1 MNEMFEKLRTQ
12 LNELLGKL
20 SRQQKFI
27 IAGSI
32 FAVLFTLL
40 AFAFIAGRPDYVP
53 LFSRLD
59 PTDAGAIR
67 AKLVEMNSD
76 FKISEDGSTIFVP
89 SKDQANLRLELANS
103 GLPRGTGWGFET
115 FSESRFSETE
125 KEREIRLKVATETE
139 LARTLQNIAG
149 VDNARVMIVPATD
162 SLFRDNATD
171 ATASVM
177 LIMRPFSQ
185 LEDEQVRGI
194 VHLVSRSVKSLKP
207 ENVTVLDQNGIVL
220 TEGLF
225 NDNLGLQ
232 LDGLTKHQMEAKSQF
247 ERHLE
252 QKAQEMLNRVVGPG
266 NAIVKVATEL
276 DFSQQ
281 EVRDSQFGRPVG
293 PLSTREILE
302 SGEGTTGGAA
312 PGVDANIPMQ
322 QEIGAGTSR
331 YERSDIIIN
340 NEIPRTETHIITPPG
355 SMINR
360 LTVSVMIDSNR
371 IDGEFDEQRQ
381 QQFEQAVARA
391 VGIQYPIVEPQPGGR
406 VEQIS
411 VVAMPFDRTAVDEL
425 NRLLAEEANMRN
437 YLWIGAA
444 VAVALAVAIASIFFI
459 RKAMAKKKEE
469 EKPVE
474 MVQEEP
480 LVEEVAPTPPVIE
493 LTPEE
498 RERLALREQIEE
510 LTESNPEAVAR
521 LLKTWL
527 AEDSR

>member
-1 MNEMFEKLRTQ
+1 MNEIYERLRTQ
-12 LNELLGKL
+12 LNELLNRLTK
-20 SRQQKFI
+20 QQKI
-27 IAGSI
+27 ILAGSI
-32 FAVLFTLL
+32 FAVFFTIL
-40 AFAFIAGRPDYVP
+40 AFVFIAGRPDYVP

-67 AKLVEMNSD
+67 ARLMEMNRD
-76 FKISEDGSTIFVP
+76 FKISDDGTTIYVP
-89 SKDQANLRLELANS
+89 SKDQANLRLELANA

-125 KEREIRLKVATETE
+125 REREIRLKVATETE
-139 LARTLQNIAG
+139 LARTLQNIPG
-149 VDNARVMIVPATD
+149 VDNARVMIVPSTD
-162 SLFRDNATD
+162 SLFRENSTD

-185 LEDEQVRGI
+185 LEDNQIRGI
-194 VHLVSRSVKSLKP
+194 VHIVSRSVKSLKP
-207 ENVTVLDQNGIVL
+207 ENVTVVDQNGIVL
-220 TEGLF
+220 SEGLF
-225 NDNLGLQ
+225 NDDFASLQ
-232 LDGLTKHQMEAKSQF
+232 LDGLTKHQIDAKRQF

-266 NAIVKVATEL
+266 NAVVKVATEL

-281 EVRDSQFGRPVG
+281 ETRDSQYGRPVG
-293 PLSTREILE
+293 PLSTREIYE
-302 SGEGTTGGAA
+302 SGEGSTGGAA

-322 QEIGAGTSR
+322 QEMEAGTSR

-355 SMINR
+355 SVINR

-371 IDGEFDEQRQ
+371 IDGEFDDIKQ

-391 VGIQYPIVEPQPGGR
+391 VGIQYPIVEPVPGGR

-411 VVAMPFDRTAVDEL
+411 VVAMPFDRSATEEL
-425 NRLLAEEANMRN
+425 NRLLAEEATMRN
-437 YLWIGAA
+437 WILIGAA
-444 VAVALAVAIASIFFI
+444 VAGLLLVLASVFFI
-459 RKAMAKKKEE
+459 RKALAKKKEE

-474 MVQEEP
+474 AIREEP
-480 LVEEVAPTPPVIE
+480 LEDIAPPPLE
-493 LTPEE
+493 AQLSPEE
-498 RERLALREQIEE
+498 RERIKIREQIEE
-510 LTESNPEAVAR
+510 LTEKDPEAVAR